1 MEISM
6 GYIEFIEVV
15 KGDMLDVSF
24 DVNHDL
30 DLAGK
35 TLYAEVVADPT
46 KYASSGA
53 VLKFR
58 EADASLV
65 KTIVS
70 DTIMTIRLY
79 KQASDMEIASG
90 KYLISIVM
98 GSDPDFE
105 DKQTIIRGKMTVL
118 VEITNRPNE

>member
-1 MEISM
+1 M
-6 GYIEFIEVV
+6 GYIEFNEVV

-24 DVNHDL
+24 DVQHDL
-30 DLAGK
+30 DLTGK
-35 TLYAEVVADPT
+35 TLYAEVVVDPT
-46 KYASSGA
+46 KNASSA
-53 VLKFR
+53 PILKFR
-58 EADASLV
+58 ESDESLV